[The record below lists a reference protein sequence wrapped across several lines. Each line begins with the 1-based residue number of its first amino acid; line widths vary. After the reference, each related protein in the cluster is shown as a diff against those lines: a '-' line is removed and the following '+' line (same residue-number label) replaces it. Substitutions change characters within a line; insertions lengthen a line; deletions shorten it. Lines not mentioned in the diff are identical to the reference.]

1 MKKILALVLSI
12 CMLLAVTGCNGIGAT
27 KSGEFKLGLGLVGAV
42 GGADGEAT
50 YNATVAAVVLDKNG
64 EIVDC
69 VIDAIQN
76 TVEIENGVIDDDAA
90 EEDFDTKR
98 EDGEDYGMKKYSGIG
113 KEWYEQADHF
123 ADYIVGMTAEEVNAI
138 ALNEGKPTDELIL
151 SGCTIAV
158 SDFIKAV
165 VAACNDKYAK
175 NFSASGVELG
185 LGIVSSFD
193 SSSKNADTEDGSV
206 KLECNIAASATNK
219 SGEVL
224 ALAIDTV
231 TPEIKFD
238 KTSTVTNSGSEVN
251 TKKQIGDNYGMKQ
264 YSGIGKEWYEQVAAF
279 EDYAVGLD
287 ATGIKSIATG
297 SDGKT
302 TVDMLKAGCTIAVSG
317 IMRAAHRATE
327 NAK

>member
-1 MKKILALVLSI
+1 MKKLISIILCLCFVF
-12 CMLLAVTGCNGIGAT
+12 AVTGCNGIGAT
-27 KSGEFKLGLGLVGAV
+27 KSGDFSLGLGLSGTV
-42 GGADGEAT
+42 GGKDGDAT

-64 EIVDC
+64 EIADC

-76 TVEIENGVIDDDAA
+76 GVEIENGIIDDDAA
-90 EEDFDTKR
+90 DEDFETKN
-98 EDGEDYGMKKYSGIG
+98 EDGDDYGMKKYSGIG
-113 KEWYEQADHF
+113 KEWYEQAEHF
-123 ADYIVGMTAEEVNAI
+123 ADYIIGMTADEVSKI
-138 ALNEGKPTDELIL
+138 ALNEGKPTDQLIL
-151 SGCTIAV
+151 SGCTIGV

-175 NFSASGVELG
+175 SFAGDGIELG
-185 LGIVSSFD
+185 LAVVSSFD
-193 SSSKNADTEDGSV
+193 NSSKNADTEEGSV
-206 KLECNIAASATNK
+206 KLECNIAATATDKN
-219 SGEVL
+219 GEVL
-224 ALAIDTV
+224 ALALDTV

-238 KTSTVTNSGSEVN
+238 KTGTVTNAGAEVVS
-251 TKKQIGDNYGMKQ
+251 KKQAGDDYGMKK

-287 ATGIKSIATG
+287 ATGIKSINVG

-317 IMRAAHRATE
+317 IMRAAHKAAE